1 MEAQDQRLTEAQFR
15 AVCAFKT
22 MTETRRA
29 AAFRLAVQGVAPA
42 EVARD
47 NGWTR
52 QAAALLRAEVLET
65 WQRFEQAAIVVWP
78 ALAKNAAKPR
88 RAVRARSGQPKV
100 KRQ

>member
-1 MEAQDQRLTEAQFR
+1 LEAQNQRLTESQFR

-22 MTETRRA
+22 MSESRRA
-29 AAFRLAVQGVAPA
+29 AAFRLVVQGVTPA

-52 QAAALLRAEVLET
+52 QAAALLRSEVLQT

-78 ALAKNAAKPR
+78 ALAKNGAGPR
-88 RAVRARSGQPKV
+88 RAVGARRGQPKV